1 MLARLAR
8 SAPGIDVHHFR
19 RQNRDNRLVQ
29 GEADVLLAPLEFDER
44 AVPGVHAEGL
54 AQDRLVC
61 LIARSH
67 PFARRAPAL
76 QRFLHARH
84 ALIAPRGEPGGVV
97 DRALAETG
105 LVRRVALTLPH
116 FLAAPFLVAATDLV
130 LTVSERVASRFETLP
145 VVRFEPPLKLPTF
158 TTGFYWH
165 DRDAHDQA

>member
-1 MLARLAR
+1 MCCSPRSSSTSAR
-8 SAPGIDVHHFR
+8 SPACMPKGSL
-19 RQNRDNRLVQ
+19 RDR
-29 GEADVLLAPLEFDER
+29 F
-44 AVPGVHAEGL
+44 
-54 AQDRLVC
+54 VC

-165 DRDAHDQA
+165 DRDAHDPGLNWLRDELRSLRTPLAHRPGPRRTRARRTR